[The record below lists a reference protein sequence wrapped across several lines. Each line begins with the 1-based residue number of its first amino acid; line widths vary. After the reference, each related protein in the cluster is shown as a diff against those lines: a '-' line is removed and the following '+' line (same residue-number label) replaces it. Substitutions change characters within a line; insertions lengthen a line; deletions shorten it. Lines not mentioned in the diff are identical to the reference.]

1 MRPRSVEMPYLV
13 TVAGSRITLRRGQS
27 YSIGRGMDCDVVV
40 EDAAASRRHALLS
53 VARTND
59 AVFLEDCG
67 SRNGTFVNGEPV
79 SSRIALR
86 EGARIQVGG
95 SIFLVRLRER
105 EEERELSDT
114 GTVAFDRGTFVQD
127 LDGGELARYGLV
139 ELLKL
144 VFNAQR
150 NVTVHIALATEHARI
165 EVRGGE
171 VLSAECG
178 GLQGFNAL
186 VKLGRQSSG
195 IFWLVETEQHPDRNI
210 NEPFVRLLSE
220 LQRCLAP
227 SGAQGTPPGR

>member
-1 MRPRSVEMPYLV
+1 MPYLV
-13 TVAGSRITLRRGQS
+13 TVAGSRIPLRRGQT

-40 EDAAASRRHALLS
+40 EDAAASRRHAQLS
-53 VARTND
+53 VARTSD

-95 SIFLVRLRER
+95 SIFLARLKER
-105 EEERELSDT
+105 EEELELSDT
-114 GTVAFDRGTFVQD
+114 GTVAFDQGSFVQD

-150 NVTVHIALATEHARI
+150 NVTVHVALASEHAKI
-165 EVRGGE
+165 EVRAGE
-171 VLSAECG
+171 VLAGECG

-186 VKLGRQSSG
+186 VKLGRQGSG
-195 IFWLVETEQHPDRNI
+195 IFWLAETEQHCERNI

-220 LQRCLAP
+220 LQRCLAASAAHGP
-227 SGAQGTPPGR
+227 ASGPVTRP